1 MLEVGAQTLGLKSS
15 PEEVLLDGVG
25 LLGPG
30 GEAVGVDGE
39 LGLEA
44 LLDGDVGEEEDGS
57 GGALEAGDAGG
68 GVLPG
73 LGGNDGLEGVRGDVP
88 ELVVLGAEQDDEAVG
103 LGVEG
108 RGGLE
113 GGLLDDLLDALGSH
127 GEVLGEGVVG
137 AAVLGQLEEEVG
149 GELGSHCEGCF
160 VCFEGVSV

>member
-1 MLEVGAQTLGLKSS
+1 MLEVGAQTLSLEGS

-25 LLGPG
+25 LLSPG

-57 GGALEAGDAGG
+57 GGALEAGDTVGG
-68 GVLPG
+68 GLPG
-73 LGGNDGLEGVRGDVP
+73 LRGNDGLEGVRGDVP
-88 ELVVLGAEQDDEAVG
+88 ELVVLGAEEDDEAVG

-113 GGLLDDLLDALGSH
+113 GGLLDNLLDALGSH

-137 AAVLGQLEEEVG
+137 AAVLSQLEDEVG
-149 GELGSHCEGCF
+149 GELGGHCEGWF
-160 VCFEGVSV
+160 AVLELKV